1 MVFFFKYITLYC
13 VILQLNLIFYV
24 IMQIKEVIALND
36 KEKFAKRLAE
46 LIMQN
51 NISKE
56 DLSLSIG
63 HTSQYIEKII
73 NKNIFP
79 SLKDFFK
86 ICKYLKVAPEEF
98 FNYYSQDSELD
109 KKIKEKLYQLNEKEL
124 KCITEI
130 VKMINQKNDKH

>member
-1 MVFFFKYITLYC
+1 MVFFLKYITLYC

-73 NKNIFP
+73 NF
-79 SLKDFFK
+79 
-86 ICKYLKVAPEEF
+86 
-98 FNYYSQDSELD
+98 
-109 KKIKEKLYQLNEKEL
+109 
-124 KCITEI
+124 
-130 VKMINQKNDKH
+130 

>member
-1 MVFFFKYITLYC
+1 M
-13 VILQLNLIFYV
+13 
-24 IMQIKEVIALND
+24 ND
-36 KEKFAKRLAE
+36 KEKFANRLAE
-46 LIMQN
+46 LIVQN

-73 NKNIFP
+73 NKKIFP

-86 ICKYLKVAPEEF
+86 ICDYLKIAPEKF

-109 KKIKEKLYQLNEKEL
+109 KKIKKQLCQLNEKEL

-130 VKMINQKNDKH
+130 VKMINQKKDKH